1 MTSQSFSDESQ
12 RYLEYLQRTLV
23 REGSEDFL
31 RGQKQWFEKNRES
44 IAREYERVTD
54 PTKQKGSALA
64 ASVMTYADE
73 GEYDDFFSRQI
84 FEPLLAKVLAIASGM
99 GVAPKLPVRF
109 ANSPGVDPSAA
120 ALPSTAEHVLFAG
133 LGTTAFCNYWAKV
146 FSTAIAEVSTLS
158 KKKRQSTPELI
169 KKLRA
174 GPVIMDAAR
183 LVGRYALSESLVGF
197 GKLEQRAEVHSVR
210 VLLLNAME
218 VFVVAHE
225 VAHFVAHEEFP
236 DTAGIRPGSSCKQ
249 HEIEC
254 DAFALAVCT
263 EYGVREKNAFAF
275 QLIGPLLF
283 FYALRMCEGAI
294 AVLSGQEREP
304 SESHPTNEERFRF
317 ALDFLKSAGAS
328 AHILK
333 SVTFALDVAM
343 IIGTHVHLIMQ
354 DIKSR
359 DKDDSIP
366 PDTAER
372 EA

>member
-1 MTSQSFSDESQ
+1 MFGRLTNLSAGDECQ

-23 REGSEDFL
+23 REGSEEFL
-31 RGQKQWFEKNRES
+31 QGQKQWFEKNREA
-44 IAREYERVTD
+44 IAQEYS
-54 PTKQKGSALA
+54 TKLKGSGLA
-64 ASVMTYADE
+64 TSVMTYSAQ

-84 FEPLLAKVLAIASGM
+84 FEPLLAKVLAIASNM
-99 GVAPKLPVRF
+99 GVSPERPVRF
-109 ANSPGVDPSAA
+109 ANSPDVAPSAA
-120 ALPSTAEHVLFAG
+120 ALPSTSEHVLFAG
-133 LGTTAFCNYWAKV
+133 LGTSAFCNYWAKV
-146 FSTAIAEVSTLS
+146 FSAAIAEVSTLS

-183 LVGRYALSESLVGF
+183 LAGRYALSESLVGY
-197 GKLEQRAEVHSVR
+197 GKLEQRTELLPVR

-225 VAHFVAHEEFP
+225 VAHFVAHEEFA
-236 DTAGIRPGSSCKQ
+236 DTAGIRPGSTSKQ
-249 HEIEC
+249 HEMEC

-283 FYALRMCEGAI
+283 FYALRMSERAI
-294 AVLSGQEREP
+294 TVLSGKDRSP

-333 SVTFALDVAM
+333 SVTFALDLAM
-343 IIGTHVHLIMQ
+343 IIGSHVHLIMEE
-354 DIKSR
+354 IKSR
-359 DKDDSIP
+359 DKDEPVPANDG
-366 PDTAER
+366 ER